1 MAENWSAENI
11 VLGCG
16 GGLLQKLNRDT
27 LKFAFKCSFAVI
39 DNESIEGTF
48 QKLKLAKNNKLHS
61 LKCVFVVF
69 GISFEIYFSL

>member
-39 DNESIEGTF
+39 NNESIEGTF
-48 QKLKLAKNNKLHS
+48 QKINWLKITFYK
-61 LKCVFVVF
+61 VWGVFFVVF
-69 GISFEIYFSL
+69 GCL